1 MTSSSQPAIMRRDAF
16 KLSRMAAGD
25 KATALADAS
34 AQLYQQRH
42 AAVQNLDCNLATG
55 LPVSEAG
62 ERIRELIASHQ
73 VVIVAGETGSG
84 KTTQLPKICLQAG
97 MGKSGM
103 IGHTQ
108 PRRIAARTVA
118 QRIAQETGA
127 QLGREVGFAVRFS
140 DQTRDDT
147 LVKVMTDGLLL
158 AEIRH
163 DRFLEKYDAIIVDEA
178 HERSLNIDFLLG
190 FLYRLTQKRR
200 DLKVIVTSA
209 TIDVARFSAYF
220 GNAPVVEVGGRT
232 FPVDMEYR
240 GQVDEDDNQLIN
252 VLEEIDAK
260 PLSKARDVL
269 AFFSGEREIFDA
281 AKRLRRH
288 FADRFEILPLYARLS
303 AADQRRVFTQSAARR
318 RIVLATNVAETSLT
332 VPNIGYVIDTG
343 LARVARY
350 SYRSKLQRLPIEP
363 ISQASANQRAGR
375 CGRIAPGICY
385 RLFDES
391 DFQSRPEFTDA
402 EIRRVNLAS
411 VVLQMQALGL
421 GDIYR
426 FPFIDPPEHKAI
438 KDAVRLLEE
447 LQAIASGKLTPL
459 GRKMARM
466 PVDPRLAAMLLA
478 SGEQGC
484 LAQMLVIVS
493 ALAVQDVR
501 ERPIEKAQAADTAH
515 EMFVD
520 EQSDFLT
527 YLNLWR
533 WIEQQR
539 AELTNSRWQTALR
552 KRFIN
557 PMRVREWREIYR
569 QLKSVCTE
577 LGLKANSNPA
587 NFQQIHESILV
598 GSLSQI
604 GRFEERGSYLA
615 ARNQRM
621 RIFPGSG
628 LAKRSPK
635 WIVAA
640 EIVETRRVFAR
651 CVASIESRWIEGHAQ
666 HLVRRRTSDPVW
678 SMKRGEVVAY
688 ETVSLYGLILAERRP
703 VAYHTI
709 DPDFCRDLLI
719 REGLVRGGVQDPP
732 AFLRHNLELAA
743 QILDAEAKGR
753 RRDLLIS
760 EDDLAAI
767 YDKLMPRHV
776 CRVSDLR
783 HWFKK
788 RAGETKDALF
798 FDEKML
804 LRRDDVGL
812 QESDFPSALQL
823 SELEL
828 PLKYRFAPGQPDD
841 GITVTIPAGVLPSV
855 NAELLEWS
863 VPGMLPAVIE
873 FWLRSLPKNK
883 RKLLAPLPDKL
894 PHLTN
899 RLLQPQC
906 YRQGRLLTALS
917 QLLRDLHRIEVTAE
931 DWDKERLPEHLRMRC
946 AVVDESAKELASG
959 RELQQIKDKLANKL
973 VPAASDFSDYEQADI
988 EAFPEQLPDHIVVQT
1003 AAGPTVGFPGL
1014 SFCGTKATKGAKV
1027 SKAEKGKRGSV
1038 NLAVFVSAAE
1048 RDIANRHGYAQLALT
1063 QLGKPAQFFRRELGK
1078 HRQLGLYF
1086 ASLGNAEVLAE
1097 ELLLSVAWYCYFDG
1111 RTLPS
1116 TAQEFTQ
1123 RMADCRGELADV
1135 FALTLSSF
1143 ETVLKLRFEL
1153 VGLIDSLRSPG
1164 LLPSLDDAKTE
1175 LDALVPSNVLS
1186 ITPLRFLP
1194 SLPFYLEGLKHRLAQ
1209 LRGHVPKDR
1218 QLMQQVKP
1226 LHQRLE
1232 AIKMAEMHDP
1242 SIDAELHFLLQ
1253 ELRLKLFAEPL
1264 ALQKRPRP
1272 AFVGS
1277 DSKVSLK
1284 RVEEKMRLEEQR
1296 VGLA

>member
-140 DQTRDDT
+140 DQTRDET

-587 NFQQIHESILV
+587 SFQQIHESILV

-688 ETVSLYGLILAERRP
+688 ETVSLYGLVLAERRP

-1116 TAQEFTQ
+1116 TAQEFAQ

>member
-760 EDDLAAI
+760 EDHLAAI

-1123 RMADCRGELADV
+1123 RMADRRGELADV

-1242 SIDAELHFLLQ
+1242 SIHAELHFLLQ

>member
-688 ETVSLYGLILAERRP
+688 ETVSLYGLVLAERRP

-719 REGLVRGGVQDPP
+719 REGLVRGGVKDPP

-760 EDDLAAI
+760 EDHLAAI

-1038 NLAVFVSAAE
+1038 NLAVFASAAE

>member
-484 LAQMLVIVS
+484 LTQMLVIVS

-577 LGLKANSNPA
+577 LGLKANSNPG

-760 EDDLAAI
+760 EDHLAAI

-788 RAGETKDALF
+788 QARDTKDALF

-812 QESDFPSALQL
+812 QENDFPSALQL

-1116 TAQEFTQ
+1116 TAQEFAQ

>member
-16 KLSRMAAGD
+16 KLSRMAVGD
-25 KATALADAS
+25 KAAALADAS
-34 AQLYQQRH
+34 AQLYQQRQ
-42 AAVQNLDCNLATG
+42 AAVEKLDCNLAAG
-55 LPVSEAG
+55 LPVSDAG
-62 ERIRELIASHQ
+62 ERIRELIANHQ

-84 KTTQLPKICLQAG
+84 KTTQLPKICLRAG

-190 FLYRLTQKRR
+190 FLHRLIQKRR

-209 TIDVARFSAYF
+209 TIDVARFSNYF

-269 AFFSGEREIFDA
+269 AFFSGEREMFDA

-288 FADRFEILPLYARLS
+288 FADRLEILPLYARLS
-303 AADQRRVFTQSAARR
+303 SADQRRVFTQSAARR

-332 VPNIGYVIDTG
+332 VPNIGYVIDSG

-375 CGRIAPGICY
+375 CGRIAPGVCY
-385 RLFDES
+385 RLFDET
-391 DFQSRPEFTDA
+391 DLQSRPEFTDA

-447 LQAIASGKLTPL
+447 LRAIASDQLTPL
-459 GRKMARM
+459 GQKMARM

-478 SGEQGC
+478 SSEQGC

-569 QLKSVCTE
+569 QLKTVCTE
-577 LGLKANSNPA
+577 LGLKTNSNPG

-604 GRFEERGSYLA
+604 GRHDERGTYLA

-651 CVASIESRWIEGHAQ
+651 CVASIESRWIEAHAQ
-666 HLVRRRTSDPVW
+666 HLMRRRTSDPVW
-678 SMKRGEVVAY
+678 SLKRGEVVAY
-688 ETVSLYGLILAERRP
+688 ETVSLYGLVLAERRP

-732 AFLRHNLELAA
+732 VFLRHNLELAA

-760 EDDLAAI
+760 EDDLTAQ
-767 YDKLMPRHV
+767 YDKRIPRHI

-788 RAGETKDALF
+788 LGSAQKSELF
-798 FDEKML
+798 FDEKAL

-812 QESDFPSALQL
+812 QESDFPSALQI

-828 PLKYRFAPGQPDD
+828 PLKYRFAPGQRDD

-883 RKLLAPLPDKL
+883 RKLLAPLPEKL
-894 PHLTN
+894 PYLTN

-917 QLLRDLHRIEVTAE
+917 QLLRDLHQIEVAAE

-946 AVVDESAKELASG
+946 AVVDERARELASG
-959 RELQQIKDKLANKL
+959 RDLQQIKDKLANKF
-973 VPAASDFSDYEQADI
+973 VPAATDFTSYEQADI
-988 EAFPEQLPDHIVVQT
+988 AAFPERLPDHIVVQM
-1003 AAGPTVGFPGL
+1003 AGGPTVGFPGL
-1014 SFCGTKATKGAKV
+1014 SFCGAAAKTGAKGTKGEKGAK
-1027 SKAEKGKRGSV
+1027 GSV
-1038 NLAVFVSAAE
+1038 NLSIFVSAAE
-1048 RDIANRHGYAQLALT
+1048 RDIANRHGYAQLALM
-1063 QLGKPAQFFRRELGK
+1063 QLGKPAQFFRRELSK
-1078 HRQLGLYF
+1078 NKRLGLYF

-1111 RTLPS
+1111 RALPT
-1116 TAQEFTQ
+1116 TAQEFAQ
-1123 RMADCRGELADV
+1123 RMTDCRGELADV
-1135 FALTLSSF
+1135 FALTLLSF

-1153 VGLIDSLRSPG
+1153 VGLMDSLSSPG
-1164 LLPSLDDAKTE
+1164 LMPSLDDAKAE
-1175 LDALVPSNVLS
+1175 LDVLVPSNVLS
-1186 ITPLRFLP
+1186 VTPLRFLP
-1194 SLPFYLEGLKHRLAQ
+1194 SLPFYLEGLKYRLEQ

-1218 QLMQQVKP
+1218 QLMQRVKP

-1242 SIDAELHFLLQ
+1242 LVDAELHFLLQ
-1253 ELRLKLFAEPL
+1253 ELRLKLFAEPV

-1272 AFVGS
+1272 AFVGRQS
-1277 DSKVSLK
+1277 RVSLK
-1284 RVEEKMRLEEQR
+1284 RVEEKMRHEEQR
-1296 VGLA
+1296 VGLV

>member
-447 LQAIASGKLTPL
+447 LRAIASGKLTPL

-587 NFQQIHESILV
+587 SFQQIHESILV

-688 ETVSLYGLILAERRP
+688 ETVSLYGLVLAERRP

-719 REGLVRGGVQDPP
+719 REGLVRGGVKDPP

-767 YDKLMPRHV
+767 YDKLMPQHV

-788 RAGETKDALF
+788 QASETKDALF

-812 QESDFPSALQL
+812 QENDFPSALQL

-828 PLKYRFAPGQPDD
+828 PLEYRFAPGQPDD

-894 PHLTN
+894 PHLTK

-1086 ASLGNAEVLAE
+1086 ASLGNAEVLEE

-1123 RMADCRGELADV
+1123 RMADRRGELADV

-1226 LHQRLE
+1226 LHKRLE

>member
-466 PVDPRLAAMLLA
+466 PLDPRLAAMLLA

-501 ERPIEKAQAADTAH
+501 ERPIEKAPAADTAH

-760 EDDLAAI
+760 EDHLAAI

-946 AVVDESAKELASG
+946 AVVDKSAKELASG

-1038 NLAVFVSAAE
+1038 NLAVFASAAE

-1116 TAQEFTQ
+1116 TAQEFAQ

>member
-760 EDDLAAI
+760 EDHLAAI

-788 RAGETKDALF
+788 QASDTKDALF
-798 FDEKML
+798 FGEKML

-812 QESDFPSALQL
+812 QENDFPSALQL

>member
-688 ETVSLYGLILAERRP
+688 ETVSLYGLVLAERRP

-760 EDDLAAI
+760 EDHLAAI

-1038 NLAVFVSAAE
+1038 NLAVFASAAE

>member
-533 WIEQQR
+533 WIEQ
-539 AELTNSRWQTALR
+539 
-552 KRFIN
+552 
-557 PMRVREWREIYR
+557 
-569 QLKSVCTE
+569 
-577 LGLKANSNPA
+577 
-587 NFQQIHESILV
+587 
-598 GSLSQI
+598 
-604 GRFEERGSYLA
+604 
-615 ARNQRM
+615 
-621 RIFPGSG
+621 
-628 LAKRSPK
+628 
-635 WIVAA
+635 
-640 EIVETRRVFAR
+640 
-651 CVASIESRWIEGHAQ
+651 
-666 HLVRRRTSDPVW
+666 
-678 SMKRGEVVAY
+678 
-688 ETVSLYGLILAERRP
+688 
-703 VAYHTI
+703 
-709 DPDFCRDLLI
+709 
-719 REGLVRGGVQDPP
+719 
-732 AFLRHNLELAA
+732 
-743 QILDAEAKGR
+743 
-753 RRDLLIS
+753 
-760 EDDLAAI
+760 
-767 YDKLMPRHV
+767 
-776 CRVSDLR
+776 
-783 HWFKK
+783 
-788 RAGETKDALF
+788 
-798 FDEKML
+798 
-804 LRRDDVGL
+804 
-812 QESDFPSALQL
+812 
-823 SELEL
+823 
-828 PLKYRFAPGQPDD
+828 
-841 GITVTIPAGVLPSV
+841 
-855 NAELLEWS
+855 
-863 VPGMLPAVIE
+863 
-873 FWLRSLPKNK
+873 
-883 RKLLAPLPDKL
+883 
-894 PHLTN
+894 
-899 RLLQPQC
+899 
-906 YRQGRLLTALS
+906 
-917 QLLRDLHRIEVTAE
+917 
-931 DWDKERLPEHLRMRC
+931 
-946 AVVDESAKELASG
+946 
-959 RELQQIKDKLANKL
+959 
-973 VPAASDFSDYEQADI
+973 
-988 EAFPEQLPDHIVVQT
+988 
-1003 AAGPTVGFPGL
+1003 
-1014 SFCGTKATKGAKV
+1014 
-1027 SKAEKGKRGSV
+1027 
-1038 NLAVFVSAAE
+1038 
-1048 RDIANRHGYAQLALT
+1048 
-1063 QLGKPAQFFRRELGK
+1063 
-1078 HRQLGLYF
+1078 
-1086 ASLGNAEVLAE
+1086 
-1097 ELLLSVAWYCYFDG
+1097 
-1111 RTLPS
+1111 
-1116 TAQEFTQ
+1116 
-1123 RMADCRGELADV
+1123 
-1135 FALTLSSF
+1135 
-1143 ETVLKLRFEL
+1143 
-1153 VGLIDSLRSPG
+1153 
-1164 LLPSLDDAKTE
+1164 
-1175 LDALVPSNVLS
+1175 
-1186 ITPLRFLP
+1186 
-1194 SLPFYLEGLKHRLAQ
+1194 
-1209 LRGHVPKDR
+1209 
-1218 QLMQQVKP
+1218 
-1226 LHQRLE
+1226 
-1232 AIKMAEMHDP
+1232 
-1242 SIDAELHFLLQ
+1242 
-1253 ELRLKLFAEPL
+1253 
-1264 ALQKRPRP
+1264 
-1272 AFVGS
+1272 
-1277 DSKVSLK
+1277 
-1284 RVEEKMRLEEQR
+1284 
-1296 VGLA
+1296 